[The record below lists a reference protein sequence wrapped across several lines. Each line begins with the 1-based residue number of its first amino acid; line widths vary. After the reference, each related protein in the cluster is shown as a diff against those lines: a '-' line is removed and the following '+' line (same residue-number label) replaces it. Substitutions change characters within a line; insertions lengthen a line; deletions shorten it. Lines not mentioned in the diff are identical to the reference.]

1 MEPRNGTTKE
11 NREAKRN
18 LHRADPNEERE
29 KYLSG
34 PPPYAIRS
42 HKGDKGLRMECHYNF
57 TRMGSHALDLT
68 AS

>member
-1 MEPRNGTTKE
+1 MMEPRNGTTKE

-34 PPPYAIRS
+34 PPPTQYEVT
-42 HKGDKGLRMECHYNF
+42 KD
-57 TRMGSHALDLT
+57 TRN
-68 AS
+68 